1 MTEIEKIAYA
11 KVYIDKLANGIN
23 PLDDT
28 PVSEEDVVNN
38 VRLTRCFFFVS
49 DILRQVVENGGVKPI
64 KKRKDD
70 GRLPFSITLDQLS
83 QYRYEQALS
92 VTQMAREINSLIDI
106 NRYVGLTYKQIA
118 EFLVNAGVLESV
130 TDPSGRT
137 TKRPTELGRSIG
149 VYTESRHSPKG
160 DYEVVE
166 YSPQAQ
172 KFILDNIDSISKM

>member
-28 PVSEEDVVNN
+28 PVSEKDIVNN

-49 DILRQVVENGGVKPI
+49 DILRQVVENGGVKSS
-64 KKRKDD
+64 KKKKDD
-70 GRLPFSITLDQLS
+70 RLPFSITLEQLS
-83 QYRYEQALS
+83 GYRYEPSPS
-92 VTQMAREINSLIDI
+92 VTQIVKGINLLIDTTQ
-106 NRYVGLTYKQIA
+106 YKELSYKQVVG
-118 EFLVNAGVLESV
+118 FLVDAGVLENV
-130 TDPSGRT
+130 TDASGRT

-149 VYTESRHSPKG
+149 VYTESRHSQNR
-160 DYEVVE
+160 DYTAVV